1 MIIIDISI
9 NIIPIAI
16 AGVASMALG
25 FIWYSPYVLGK
36 PWMKLMGYTTESL
49 KEAQKQMGNLY
60 LVSFIAALLT
70 AYVLS
75 NAINIS
81 AEYFR
86 VTRLDAG
93 LSTAF
98 WMWAGFIAPVQLTD
112 VIFGNKKWK
121 LWAINT
127 GYQLAAIMLMGIIIS
142 LI

>member
-1 MIIIDISI
+1 MDISI
-9 NIIPIAI
+9 DIIPVILAGIA
-16 AGVASMALG
+16 SLALG
-25 FIWYSPYVLGK
+25 FIWYSPYLFGK
-36 PWMKLMGYTTESL
+36 TWMRLMGYTNETL
-49 KEAQKQMGNLY
+49 KDAQKQMGNLY
-60 LVSFIAALLT
+60 FVSFIAALLT
-70 AYVLS
+70 AYVLL

-98 WMWAGFIAPVQLTD
+98 WAWSGFIAPIQLTD
-112 VIFGNKKWK
+112 VIFGNKKWQ

-142 LI
+142 LL